1 MRNFK
6 KFLTLVLAVMMV
18 VSAFSFSTSAASQFT
33 DVKADNEYLAKS
45 VSLLNYMGIAKG
57 VSDTEFSPLP
67 VSSSLSSSTD

>member
-18 VSAFSFSTSAASQFT
+18 VTTMSFNTSAATAFT
-33 DVKADNEYLAKS
+33 DVSADNEYLAKS

-57 VSDTEFSPLP
+57 VSDTSFG
-67 VSSSLSSSTD
+67 TD